1 MAWKEFFIYT
11 FNGLPLATGTANA
24 NPSALSFT
32 EVVQRIDNDSD
43 FEVIRSVHKAGD
55 TGTADDRVYIK
66 IFDTNAGRYLMR
78 DATPLAAVS
87 GSALTTGMATG
98 TRGFASHIWAKP
110 YQAAGATS
118 LVIQW
123 ADFSGT
129 SRNVRLSLQGNKVRQ
144 GTAPWEARKYQAQ
157 IPMTYV
163 VNIEA
168 LAANASTTAAVSIDV
183 DSDFMVQKITGIFTG
198 AASLVLADG
207 GRERWWMDK
216 AVYIDTIVGN
226 GQFPF
231 VMTSPRFIYR
241 GSPLSVNISD
251 LSGATNTIRLV
262 FHGVKLY
269 G

>member
-24 NPSALSFT
+24 NPSALSFA
-32 EVVQRIDNDSD
+32 EVTQRIDSDSD
-43 FEVIRSVHKAGD
+43 FEIIRAVHKAGD

-66 IFDTNAGRYLMR
+66 LMDTNAGRYIMR

-87 GSALTTGMATG
+87 GTAFTTGMATG
-98 TRGFASHIWAKP
+98 TRGFASYVWPKV
-110 YQAAGATS
+110 YQAAAGTS
-118 LVIQW
+118 LVVQW

-129 SRNVRLSLQGNKVRQ
+129 SRNVRYSLQGNKIRQ
-144 GTAPWEARKYQAQ
+144 GTAPWEVRKYQAQ

-163 VNIEA
+163 ANIEA
-168 LAANASTTAAVSIDV
+168 LAANASTTVAVPIDV
-183 DSDFMVQKITGIFTG
+183 DSDFMVQKITGIQTG
-198 AASLVLADG
+198 AASLILADG
-207 GRERWWMDK
+207 GRDRWWMDK
-216 AVYIDTIVGN
+216 AVYIDTLVGN

-231 VMTSPRFIYR
+231 ILTSPRFIYR
-241 GSPLSVNISD
+241 GSQISVNLSD

-262 FHGVKLY
+262 FHGVKMY